1 METYY
6 QTDDE
11 IRTLVSAFEAC
22 SFHPSEFRHYQ
33 HLTVA
38 LWYVWHFPSDEATA
52 KMTTGIRR
60 LAEAYGKMGY
70 HETITLFWLRIVANF
85 VAEHRQKA
93 SLTATAN
100 FLIDRCDNKNLIE
113 EFYSA
118 ELLATDKA
126 KAEWVE
132 PDLKALPEFA
142 DNVSRA
148 AEQITAT

>member
-1 METYY
+1 MEIHYK
-6 QTDDE
+6 TDDE
-11 IRTLVSAFEAC
+11 IRALVSAFEAC

-38 LWYVWHFPSDEATA
+38 LWYVWHLSPDEAIA
-52 KMTTGIRR
+52 KMTKGIRR

-85 VAEHRQKA
+85 VAEHRRKT
-93 SLTATAN
+93 SLTAIAN
-100 FLIDRCDNKNLIE
+100 ALIDSCNDKDLIGQ
-113 EFYSA
+113 FYSD

-132 PDLKALPEFA
+132 PDLKALPESTPSIQA
-142 DNVSRA
+142 L
-148 AEQITAT
+148 TT

>member
-1 METYY
+1 MQTYY
-6 QTDDE
+6 TSDDE

-38 LWYVWHFPSDEATA
+38 LWYVWHLPLDEATA

-60 LAEAYGKMGY
+60 LAETYGKMGY

-85 VAEHRQKA
+85 VAEHRGKDA
-93 SLTATAN
+93 LTARAN
-100 FLIDRCDNKNLIE
+100 ALIE
-113 EFYSA
+113 RCNDKDLIQQFYSA

-132 PDLKALPEFA
+132 PDLKVLPEVPSTVPA
-142 DNVSRA
+142 L
-148 AEQITAT
+148 TT